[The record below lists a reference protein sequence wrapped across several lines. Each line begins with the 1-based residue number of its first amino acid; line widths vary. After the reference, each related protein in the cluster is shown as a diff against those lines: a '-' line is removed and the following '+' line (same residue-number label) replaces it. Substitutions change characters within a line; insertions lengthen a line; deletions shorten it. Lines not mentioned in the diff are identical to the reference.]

1 MSHASFSG
9 NLQMVELLLE
19 NGANSNIHDKQER
32 RPIHWATFVGYA
44 EIIKILDRYGA
55 DINCIDKE
63 VIWFYLILTKI
74 N

>member
-1 MSHASFSG
+1 MMIILLIDLNPS
-9 NLQMVELLLE
+9 LLKMVELLLE

-32 RPIHWATFVGYA
+32 RPIHWATFVGYS
-44 EIIKILDRYGA
+44 EIIKVLKKYDA

-63 VIWFYLILTKI
+63 V

>member
-1 MSHASFSG
+1 
-9 NLQMVELLLE
+9 MVELLLE